1 MSVKDKYTHDARNSA
16 GQGGEYNL
24 DTEVIL
30 TDAQLAAVTAAV
42 GADATQALAD
52 AATADGKAVSAQG
65 DATQALSD
73 ASTADGKAVTADGK
87 AVTAQAAADAAA
99 VERVSFES
107 GIVEWEDVLSTEEI
121 YRTVLPAGKKFELN
135 KVELQLKGGGT
146 LATLKVDVYNVTLT
160 AIMGTQVEAGSVIT
174 PDVQSGIANTII
186 FRITNSSG
194 AVQNANIIIRGKI
207 I

>member
-30 TDAQLAAVTAAV
+30 TDAQLAAVIAAV

-52 AATADGKAVSAQG
+52 AA
-65 DATQALSD
+65 
-73 ASTADGKAVTADGK
+73 TADGKAVTADGK

-107 GIVEWEDVLSTEEI
+107 GIVEWEDALSTEEI

-146 LATLKVDVYNVTLT
+146 LATLKVDVYNVTLA
-160 AIMGTQVEAGSVIT
+160 AIMGTQVEAGSVIA
-174 PDVQSGIANTII
+174 PDVQSGLANTII

-194 AVQNANIIIRGKI
+194 SIQNANILIRGKI

>member
-52 AATADGKAVSAQG
+52 A
-65 DATQALSD
+65 
-73 ASTADGKAVTADGK
+73 VTADGK

-107 GIVEWEDVLSTEEI
+107 GIVEWEDALSTEEI

-160 AIMGTQVEAGSVIT
+160 AIMGTQVEAGSVIA
-174 PDVQSGIANTII
+174 PDVQSGLANTII

-194 AVQNANIIIRGKI
+194 SIQNANIIIRGKI